1 MRFSTPLFFP
11 PPPWRPLTKLSG
23 EGRGG
28 LCYVAPNFGVVK
40 TVVFQNGVFAHQS
53 MCVVDSELSLQF
65 SRPSLP
71 SSSGKPSFECH
82 CGAFHVQRLLPQPP
96 SLKSSLGWRCSSL
109 VAFLRAEGHP
119 HQKRVFLTKNGEN
132 QPNLIGACFYKV
144 LDLHQRKWRKT
155 TKMTKTPRPLGCA
168 LLWPTEPDGELSG
181 PRVGWSQTQALAFCS
196 FQSPCIK
203 GLGLRGVTCVTLGRV
218 SRSEPRKNL
227 AGHQSII
234 AWFSDNGVFAT
245 PTIGAFFFYQRVPH

>member
-1 MRFSTPLFFP
+1 MRAYSLRFSLLFL
-11 PPPWRPLTKLSG
+11 WKSSLSSFKS
-23 EGRGG
+23 
-28 LCYVAPNFGVVK
+28 APTIFGVVK

-82 CGAFHVQRLLPQPP
+82 CGAFHIQRLLPQPP

-109 VAFLRAEGHP
+109 VAFWEAEGHP
-119 HQKRVFLTKNGEN
+119 HQKGVFLTKNGEN
-132 QPNLIGACFYKV
+132 QLNLIGACFYKA
-144 LDLHQRKWRKT
+144 LDLHQRKRRKT

-168 LLWPTEPDGELSG
+168 LLWPTEPDGSFRDRGLPEVRHKPWLSV
-181 PRVGWSQTQALAFCS
+181 PSKVPASRAW
-196 FQSPCIK
+196 
-203 GLGLRGVTCVTLGRV
+203 LRGATCMALRRV
-218 SRSEPRKNL
+218 SRSEPRKKL

-245 PTIGAFFFYQRVPH
+245 PKHGLFGTIPG